1 MAIAAVSVWLDVM
14 FNDRGNI
21 LLSLYI
27 ILLSKTIHGTILGII
42 MIMVRHVL
50 GIMHQINSEHG
61 RIMGNF
67 IFDIQTI
74 ELLFLSWFI

>member
-1 MAIAAVSVWLDVM
+1 MM
-14 FNDRGNI
+14 
-21 LLSLYI
+21 
-27 ILLSKTIHGTILGII
+27 
-42 MIMVRHVL
+42 RHVL
-50 GIMHQINSEHG
+50 GIMHQINSEHV